1 MFTVRASPSHRM
13 HPRPARGPL
22 LPSVTDK
29 QGVLFS
35 NILGLAANRVSASPI
50 VTPRKEINTLPSF
63 MVVSKFFQ
71 FPKSFPV
78 LKKSFL
84 FRRQLHRPSF
94 PCANAILL
102 ICGEPVISSLR
113 QTSLYPA
120 FLTDSEPLIRSSIF
134 FRVPA
139 PSSSDLPQQST
150 IRA

>member
-1 MFTVRASPSHRM
+1 MQTVIAISVFHW
-13 HPRPARGPL
+13 HPCPACRPL
-22 LPSVTDK
+22 LPSVPNGFFNAVHYPGGSVVIAAFPGAFRETHEAFP
-29 QGVLFS
+29 LFQD
-35 NILGLAANRVSASPI
+35 AAGFPI
-50 VTPRKEINTLPSF
+50 GQDR
-63 MVVSKFFQ
+63 
-71 FPKSFPV
+71 
-78 LKKSFL
+78 FL

-120 FLTDSEPLIRSSIF
+120 FLTDSELLIRSSIF

-150 IRA
+150 SRA